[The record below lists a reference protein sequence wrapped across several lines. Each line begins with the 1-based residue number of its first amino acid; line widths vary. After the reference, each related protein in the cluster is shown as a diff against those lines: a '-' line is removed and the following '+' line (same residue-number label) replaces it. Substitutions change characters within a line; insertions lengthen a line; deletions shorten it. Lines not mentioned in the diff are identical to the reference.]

1 MDLARKVEDISG
13 ESVLSCYQ
21 CGLCSGFCPLR
32 FAMDLS
38 PTQVVR
44 LVQLGAIEKILSSN
58 TYWVCSTCFNC
69 YVGCPRGINI
79 TKVMEALR
87 QIKLRDE
94 GDTVD
99 LAAIHREELRK
110 IPPIAL
116 ISNFRKTT
124 S

>member
-1 MDLARKVEDISG
+1 
-13 ESVLSCYQ
+13 
-21 CGLCSGFCPLR
+21 
-32 FAMDLS
+32 MDLS
-38 PTQVVR
+38 PTQVIR
-44 LVQLGAIEKILSSN
+44 LVQLGAIEKILASN
-58 TYWVCSTCFNC
+58 TYWVCATCFNC

-87 QIKLRDE
+87 QIKLRGE
-94 GDTVD
+94 GDTIDV
-99 LAAIHREELRK
+99 AEIHREELRT

>member
-1 MDLARKVEDISG
+1 MNLANKVEDISG

-32 FAMDLS
+32 FTMDLS
-38 PTQVVR
+38 PTQVIR
-44 LVQLGAIEKILSSN
+44 LIQLGNIEKILSSN
-58 TYWVCSTCFNC
+58 TYWICSTCFNC

-79 TKVMEALR
+79 TKIMEALR
-87 QIKLRDE
+87 QIKLRE
-94 GDTVD
+94 GEDKMNLKT
-99 LAAIHREELRK
+99 IEREELRK

-116 ISNFRKTT
+116 ISNLRKTT